1 MAILKIKDENG
12 VWINVPA
19 LKGDPGYTPIKGVD
33 YFDGAPGEDY
43 VLTEADKQE
52 IADMIEVPGGTVPDN
67 VLTTDDMDEITA
79 AVIAA
84 LPIYNGEVEDL

>member
-1 MAILKIKDENG
+1 MAILRIKDEND
-12 VWINVPA
+12 VWIEVPA

-33 YFDGAPGEDY
+33 YFDGKDY

-84 LPIYNGEVEDL
+84 LPIYNGGVEDL